1 MAQALDFIIDGGILF
16 DIRVRVGDVRLGLIV
31 VVVRDK
37 ILDSVFREKLAE
49 LRAQLRGERFVVRQ
63 HERRAV

>member
-16 DIRVRVGDVRLGLIV
+16 DIRVRVGDVCLGLIV